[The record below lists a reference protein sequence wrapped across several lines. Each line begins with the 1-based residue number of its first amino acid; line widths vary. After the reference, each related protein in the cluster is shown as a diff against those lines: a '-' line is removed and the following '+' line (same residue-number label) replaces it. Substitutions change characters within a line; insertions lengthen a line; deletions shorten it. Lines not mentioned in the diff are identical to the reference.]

1 MIDAMANL
9 KYAIL
14 DEMRHK
20 QADLNPQLPISFDP
34 LYYAT
39 SDVVEQGQAIVVK
52 RRVDHL
58 RLENPGYVIIHPDDL
73 WRWRARFDMV
83 HIRDRSIIELD
94 TVRLSEKSVV
104 K

>member
-1 MIDAMANL
+1 MTDLTHSMLN
-9 KYAIL
+9 
-14 DEMRHK
+14 EMRHRM
-20 QADLNPQLPISFDP
+20 AELDPQLPISFDP

-52 RRVDHL
+52 RTACFGF
-58 RLENPGYVIIHPDDL
+58 ENPGYVIIHPDDL
-73 WRWRARFDMV
+73 WRWRARFDNMV